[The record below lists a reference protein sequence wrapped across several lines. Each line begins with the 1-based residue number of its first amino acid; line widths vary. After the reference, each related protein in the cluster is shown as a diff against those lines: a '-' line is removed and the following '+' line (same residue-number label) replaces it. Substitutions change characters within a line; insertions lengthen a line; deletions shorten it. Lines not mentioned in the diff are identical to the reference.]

1 MKHWVKVA
9 FLPRGRARKKFG
21 GFGNLGVSTDFG
33 CIFMYFYAFNTGMYS
48 FGGLNPETSQILPC
62 NHVPPLSP
70 HFTLLNYSPSTI
82 YSSF

>member
-21 GFGNLGVSTDFG
+21 GFGNMGVSTDFG

-48 FGGLNPETSQILPC
+48 FGGLNPETSQILPPC
-62 NHVPPLSP
+62 SSP
-70 HFTLLNYSPSTI
+70 FT
-82 YSSF
+82 SFHSAKLFTKYNLKFILT